1 MKKVIKDIFISILIA
16 LITFYLNY
24 LIKGNILYSD
34 LYNQG
39 LDFLQYYK
47 DHFNIFSA
55 DWIYNW
61 NIGIGDNNFALLL
74 YYLLSPFNLILKLMK
89 KFDMVTIL
97 PLFLT
102 IKMSFM
108 IYFASLFFEKT
119 TSRKYRWIGSLIYIS
134 TYNIM
139 LYGNYQIM
147 WLDTYTF
154 LPLVLLGIER
164 VIKKEGY
171 YLYVF
176 SLAILVITDYYL
188 AALIIPH
195 IAIYG
200 ILRYIHVN
208 NSQGTL
214 EFVKKMIFYSIIS
227 FMLSAF
233 ALIPAL
239 DITLSSAKQINILPE
254 FGRGIERLK
263 PFFTHNF
270 IGDISQNSSTYI
282 TLLGMIIVIPFLLLN
297 RDIKYNLYLIH
308 IGILFLAIYSDK
320 INFILNFNYIPAG
333 GLYRYNLFLNV
344 YIAFYVYKYIE
355 ELVHRKDK
363 KFIIGILSMSI
374 LFILIFSKTHLKTT
388 DYKYIINL
396 VFIIAYM
403 TILIL
408 SKKHH
413 KTLITVLNLLLIFE
427 VSFNYYY
434 IYKDIKVNS
443 IDSRNKFTYALQHI
457 SNKYGKES
465 RVEIRENLQ
474 HNIYISQDIGGI
486 SAYHSLMNS
495 NYKKISK
502 VFSNTN
508 DSDVRNYFKGRNI
521 IAQLIGTD
529 YYVSSN
535 NYCPYNNAEFL
546 EKVQDLYIYKI
557 DNKDIKYFDKNS
569 IFYNLKDSA
578 IEKDALLYS
587 NIYLSSKND
596 IIRSDEDTKLNKIF
610 KEYNIENKDVSITVD
625 GDYYIKRAYEDGKKM
640 NTLSFQ
646 VNGKGSITNERIN
659 TFTVADISYDE
670 YYLGYLKKGDKIKI
684 SSDLNKTSKLIVIKD
699 DYIKSSI
706 DTMNS
711 INIKSIN
718 KTNNSFNAEFTL
730 DKEGYVFF
738 PIVYDKNWKVLC
750 NGKEIKPNIANE
762 GFMALE
768 LDSGEFSV
776 QMKYVPKTFYFG
788 ILCSTFTLLAILV
801 LSIKRHRIK
810 KLSYKSMG

>member
-1 MKKVIKDIFISILIA
+1 MKKVIKDICISIFIA
-16 LITFYLNY
+16 FIIFYINY

-47 DHFNIFSA
+47 DHFNIFSK

-61 NIGIGDNNFALLL
+61 NIGLGDNNFALLL
-74 YYLLSPFNLILKLMK
+74 YYLLSPFNLVLKLVK
-89 KFDMVTIL
+89 NFDMVTIL

-102 IKMSFM
+102 LKMGFM

-154 LPLVLLGIER
+154 LPLVLLGIEK

-171 YLYVF
+171 YLYIF

-188 AALIIPH
+188 AILIIPH

-208 NSQGTL
+208 SNKGTL
-214 EFVKKMIFYSIIS
+214 KFVRKMIFFSMIS
-227 FMLSAF
+227 FLLSAF
-233 ALIPAL
+233 VLIPAM
-239 DITLSSAKQINILPE
+239 DITLSSAKQINVIPE
-254 FGRGIERLK
+254 FGRSAESLK
-263 PFFTHNF
+263 TIFTHSF
-270 IGDISQNSSTYI
+270 IGDISTDSNTYI
-282 TLLGMIIVIPFLLLN
+282 TLLGMIVVIPFLLLN

-308 IGILFLAIYSDK
+308 IAILFLAIYSDK
-320 INFILNFNYIPAG
+320 INYILNFNYIPAG
-333 GLYRYNLFLNV
+333 GLYRYNLFFNI

-374 LFILIFSKTHLKTT
+374 LCILIFSKTHLKTT

-396 VFIIAYM
+396 VFIIGYM
-403 TILIL
+403 IILIL
-408 SKKHH
+408 YKKYH
-413 KTLITVLNLLLIFE
+413 KTLIIIIILLLISE
-427 VSFNYYY
+427 VSFNYYS
-434 IYKDIKVNS
+434 IDKDINVNS
-443 IDSRNKFTYALQHI
+443 VDNRNKFTYVLNHI
-457 SNKYGKES
+457 SDKYGQDG
-465 RVEIRENLQ
+465 RVEIRENEQ
-474 HNIYISQDIGGI
+474 HNLYIAQNIEGV

-495 NYKKISK
+495 NYKNIDK
-502 VFSNTN
+502 VFTNTN

-521 IAQLIGTD
+521 IAQLVGTD
-529 YYVSSN
+529 YYVSSH
-535 NYCPYNNAEFL
+535 NYCPYNNAYLL
-546 EKVQDLYIYKI
+546 EKFQDFYIFKI
-557 DNKDIKYFDKNS
+557 DNKDLKYFNKS
-569 IFYNLKDSA
+569 STFYNLKDSA

-587 NIYLSSKND
+587 NLYLNSKND
-596 IIRSDEDTKLNKIF
+596 ILRSDEYTKLNGIF
-610 KEYNIENKDVSITVD
+610 KEYNIGNKEISITVP
-625 GDYYIKRAYEDGKKM
+625 GDYYLKRAYNDGKRID
-640 NTLSFQ
+640 TLRFQ
-646 VNGKGSITNERIN
+646 VNGNEDILNDRIN
-659 TFTVADISYDE
+659 TFTVNDTNYDE
-670 YYLGYLKKGDKIKI
+670 YYIGHLKTGDKIKI
-684 SSDLNKTSKLIVIKD
+684 SGDFNKNSKLVGIKD
-699 DYIKSSI
+699 DYIRSSI

-750 NGKEIKPNIANE
+750 NGKEIKPNIVDA
-762 GFMALE
+762 GFMAIE

-776 QMKYVPKTFYFG
+776 EMKYVPKTFYFG
-788 ILCSTFTLLAILV
+788 VFCSTFTLLAILV
-801 LSIKRHRIK
+801 LNIKRQRIK
-810 KLSYKSMG
+810 KLS